1 MIRLW
6 LADVV
11 VLVHF
16 AFVIYIAV
24 GGFIAWRWPRTIYI
38 HLVAVAWG
46 IGMLLVGY
54 SCPLT
59 ILERDLRGEGADTPG
74 FIDRYV
80 EGILYP
86 EEFTPHLR
94 ALMTVGAIVSYA
106 GFRRLRSRRR
116 PQRGLEP
123 ASDQAQ
129 LISRQAG
136 SPQWS
141 ADRSRT

>member
-1 MIRLW
+1 MVRLW

-16 AFVIYIAV
+16 AFVVYLAV
-24 GGFIAWRWPRTIYI
+24 GGFIALRWPRTIYL
-38 HLVAVAWG
+38 HFVSVAWG
-46 IGMLLVGY
+46 VGMLIFGY

-59 ILERDLRGEGADTPG
+59 RLEHGLRGEVAGAPG

-94 ALMTVGAIVSYA
+94 VVLTLAVIISY
-106 GFRRLRSRRR
+106 GMVIRRRSRGALSSHGAGDARV
-116 PQRGLEP
+116 
-123 ASDQAQ
+123 AQ
-129 LISRQAG
+129 
-136 SPQWS
+136 
-141 ADRSRT
+141 

>member
-16 AFVIYIAV
+16 AFVIYLAV
-24 GGFIAWRWPRTIYI
+24 GGFIAWRWPRTIYA
-38 HLVAVAWG
+38 HLLAVAWG
-46 IGMLLVGY
+46 TGMLLFGY

-59 ILERDLRGEGADTPG
+59 VLERDLRGESGQTPG
-74 FIDRYV
+74 FIDRYI

-94 ALMTVGAIVSYA
+94 VLLTVIVLISYG
-106 GFRRLRSRRR
+106 GFLRLRSRRR
-116 PQRGLEP
+116 LQQDQG
-123 ASDQAQ
+123 SDSIMLQAEH
-129 LISRQAG
+129 G
-136 SPQWS
+136 
-141 ADRSRT
+141 